1 MMHWSFP
8 WLQFLFY
15 YHEQMGE
22 WVEGFWFKYRLL
34 YQSSDNNEEIS
45 KLLNT
50 FEELAKKVIKDVPEL
65 SKSVYVACD
74 TYPELSIKNAERKN
88 RGESDKIP
96 LKSSNIKIP
105 RDFQR
110 FLDNGN
116 NKTRLF
122 ELFVETY
129 IARKNDLIKLFISL
143 VKALWL

>member
-1 MMHWSFP
+1 M
-8 WLQFLFY
+8 
-15 YHEQMGE
+15 
-22 WVEGFWFKYRLL
+22 
-34 YQSSDNNEEIS
+34 
-45 KLLNT
+45 
-50 FEELAKKVIKDVPEL
+50 KVIKDVPEL

-74 TYPELSIKNAERKN
+74 TYPELSIKKAERKT

-143 VKALWL
+143 VKAL